1 MGLFQSNEILGI
13 AGETLAFV
21 LSAARETHPN
31 EYMGF
36 LRAEQA
42 SSLGLD
48 RDGRVITDVLVIPG
62 TESNTSSAK
71 VKSIMQPNTV
81 GSVGS
86 IHSHPSG
93 TLRPSNTDLQTFSKG
108 EIHIILGAPYG
119 WNDWQAFDTDGEKI
133 PLDVLNVELQDEEF
147 FDITQEDIDRELAA
161 ERADGPS
168 DNEGEDSNGGWLR
181 SLFR

>member
-1 MGLFQSNEILGI
+1 MGLFQSKEILGI

-36 LRAEQA
+36 LRTEQA
-42 SSLGLD
+42 STLGLD
-48 RDGRVITDVLVIPG
+48 RDGRIITDVLVIPG

-119 WNDWQAFDTDGEKI
+119 WNDWQAFDTDGEEI
-133 PLDVLNVELQDEEF
+133 PLDVLDVELRDDDF
-147 FDITQEDIDRELAA
+147 FDITQEEIDRELAA
-161 ERADGPS
+161 KRSGEGTDEDDDGK
-168 DNEGEDSNGGWLR
+168 GWLW